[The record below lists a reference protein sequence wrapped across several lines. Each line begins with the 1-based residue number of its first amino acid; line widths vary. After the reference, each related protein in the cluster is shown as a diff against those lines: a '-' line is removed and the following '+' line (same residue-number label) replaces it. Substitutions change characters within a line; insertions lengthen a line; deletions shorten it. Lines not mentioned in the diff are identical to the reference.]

1 MEANTPESVNIIIER
16 IPSIIFIHD
25 DNDSACH
32 DTGKNIKANLKM
44 HIGASEIITFDNLG
58 LFDKNP
64 VLKTRKNS
72 VSIIVEK

>member
-44 HIGASEIITFDNLG
+44 HIGASERITFDNLG
-58 LFDKNP
+58 LLIKILY
-64 VLKTRKNS
+64 LKQEK
-72 VSIIVEK
+72 IVFL

>member
-25 DNDSACH
+25 DNDSVCH
-32 DTGKNIKANLKM
+32 GTGKNIKANLKI
-44 HIGASEIITFDNLG
+44 HIGANEITNFDNLNF
-58 LFDKNP
+58 FDKNP
-64 VLKTRKNS
+64 ALKTRKNS